1 MNSISGKKKKSNP
14 RRKRFG
20 KTVRGKHHYRENLNL
35 RSMPYYK
42 ALILPDFDEP
52 LGFDVEF
59 VSDRKTGLLLPAW
72 VGLSVANNHS
82 RGHRRDNCI
91 FQAKIYHN
99 DKTVDRMEKYSGVDR
114 HMIATGL
121 PLDKVKE
128 SLKFFFENYKIIGA
142 SMDKDLQ
149 AFGLE
154 KYRDKCVDIQRDEGF
169 FLGRNNQPIGLK
181 TLTSV
186 FLKKRIQSFNE
197 GQTVGHSPITD
208 SRTTVKL
215 YKMRI
220 NKQIESESDSDTGER
235 SFQYCRKRLSEGLRE
250 IDQFEK
256 DEQRKRKKRK
266 RNIKRK
272 KIVETVKESQ
282 TPR

>member
-1 MNSISGKKKKSNP
+1 MNSTAEEKKKSNP

-20 KTVRGKHHYRENLNL
+20 KTVRGKRHYRENLNL

-42 ALILPDFDEP
+42 ALILPEFDEP

-59 VSDRKTGLLLPAW
+59 VRDRKTGSLLPAW
-72 VGLSVANNHS
+72 VSLSVANNAS
-82 RGHRRDNCI
+82 RGHRRDSCI

-99 DKTVDRMEKYSGVDR
+99 ERKVDRMQRYSGVDR

-121 PLDKVKE
+121 PLEKVRE
-128 SLKFFFENYKIIGA
+128 SLKFFFDNYKIVGA
-142 SMDKDLQ
+142 SMEKDLQ

-154 KYRDKCVDIQRDEGF
+154 KYRHKCVDIQRDEGF
-169 FLGRNNQPIGLK
+169 FQGRSNQPISLK

-186 FLKKRIQSFNE
+186 FLKRRIQSFNE

-215 YKMRI
+215 YKLRI
-220 NKQIESESDSDTGER
+220 NKQVESESDSDTGQR
-235 SFQYCRKRLSEGLRE
+235 NFQYCRKRLTEGLKE
-250 IDQFEK
+250 IDQYEK
-256 DEQRKRKKRK
+256 DEQKERKKRK
-266 RNIKRK
+266 RKMRRNKKLFKNI
-272 KIVETVKESQ
+272 E
-282 TPR
+282 